1 MKSSHQTLPVSDR
14 RIRTRIERCVRY
26 VSNQTLTGLTEPDPF
41 GFLKPNHIKKIG
53 HKSITSG
60 LWSRTKAATHTKRSY
75 THENHTNVN
84 NHKTTSAVQP
94 NEIKKA
100 TYEPTLTLTEA
111 RSYTTGA
118 GWKNLKKWE
127 NLIAMTKSASNQKEP
142 QTTLPNEF
150 ETEKTSTSLQT
161 TTGQKERR
169 RKRVKPPDLL
179 PPKEREQPHVGKERW
194 CWGKRPSSHHPWF
207 KLHGGGKFDFR

>member
-60 LWSRTKAATHTKRSY
+60 LWSRTKATTHTKRSY

-84 NHKTTSAVQP
+84 NHKTTPAVQP

-100 TYEPTLTLTEA
+100 TYEPTLINVD
-111 RSYTTGA
+111 RSALLHHWCG
-118 GWKNLKKWE
+118 LKKFEKMRESDCNDQICLKSKRTTNHPAKRIWDRE
-127 NLIAMTKSASNQKEP
+127 NLHVPVNDDGPKGKATKE
-142 QTTLPNEF
+142 
-150 ETEKTSTSLQT
+150 
-161 TTGQKERR
+161 G
-169 RKRVKPPDLL
+169 
-179 PPKEREQPHVGKERW
+179 
-194 CWGKRPSSHHPWF
+194 
-207 KLHGGGKFDFR
+207 